1 MNCQFVGYF
10 FGKLFINI
18 LLIEKNVESF
28 NKVKLIEG
36 NLFSVN
42 TVAGI
47 NLSND
52 KYVNNFNLIQL
63 KHLISEF
70 ENLTKME
77 EASREKMFGSSLV
90 SGAFSIIM
98 HHLRIHSQCG
108 IRPILNSFFMH
119 YISSSQIK
127 FLD

>member
-42 TVAGI
+42 AVTGI
-47 NLSND
+47 NLTND
-52 KYVNNFNLIQL
+52 KCQ
-63 KHLISEF
+63 
-70 ENLTKME
+70 
-77 EASREKMFGSSLV
+77 
-90 SGAFSIIM
+90 
-98 HHLRIHSQCG
+98 
-108 IRPILNSFFMH
+108 
-119 YISSSQIK
+119 
-127 FLD
+127 